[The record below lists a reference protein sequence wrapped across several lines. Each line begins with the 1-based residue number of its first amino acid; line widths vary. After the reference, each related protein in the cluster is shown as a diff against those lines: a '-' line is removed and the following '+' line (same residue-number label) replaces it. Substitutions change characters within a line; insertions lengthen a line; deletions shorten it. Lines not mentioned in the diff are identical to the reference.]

1 MRIALVIH
9 VVAGSLGI
17 IFGFVA
23 LFAAKGAAVH
33 RKSGTMF
40 VVAMIT
46 MALLGAMMAAVR
58 GIGPGANVPVGFMT
72 AYLAFTGF
80 TTVRPPS
87 AGSPWLDLGPMVV
100 VLVVAATLFS
110 FGFVALASPKG
121 TLYGMPSFPFLI
133 FGSVGLLAGV
143 GDLRMIR
150 SGGVRSIR
158 GAPRLARHLWRMSG
172 ALLIAALSFP
182 KLVPKPYRSVPLLM
196 IAPLVVLVTMLY
208 WMWRVRTR
216 RSLRGSVRVR
226 PTEVGVNDTSSGAL
240 PVRPSYGT

>member
-1 MRIALVIH
+1 MRLVLVIH

-23 LFAAKGAAVH
+23 LFAAKGATVH
-33 RKSGTMF
+33 RKSGTVF
-40 VVAMIT
+40 IYAMLT
-46 MALLGAMMAAVR
+46 MAFLGAMIAAVR
-58 GIGPGANVPVGFMT
+58 GVAPGANVPMGLLT
-72 AYLAFTGF
+72 AYLVFTGF

-87 AGSPWLDLGPMVV
+87 AGSRWLDLGPMLV

-121 TLYGMPSFPFLI
+121 TLYGMPLSPFFI

-150 SGGVRSIR
+150 SGGVRAIR

-182 KLVPKPYRSVPLLM
+182 RVVPKPYRSIPLLV
-196 IAPLVVLVTMLY
+196 IPPLVVLAVMLY
-208 WMWRVRTR
+208 WMWRVRIK
-216 RSLRGSVRVR
+216 RSPRGIVRVG
-226 PTEVGVNDTSSGAL
+226 PPEIAVNDTRPAAL